1 MVEAPSCEL
10 ASASSSATRETHWPK
25 KEEAM
30 QFPAVARP
38 PPPVL
43 RGRDTDGANDTG
55 SVGDKLCG
63 KAGAGAGMEND
74 VAVVSGK

>member
-1 MVEAPSCEL
+1 MDKRDI
-10 ASASSSATRETHWPK
+10 SA
-25 KEEAM
+25 EERGGDADSGSG
-30 QFPAVARP
+30 P

>member
-1 MVEAPSCEL
+1 M
-10 ASASSSATRETHWPK
+10 
-25 KEEAM
+25 
-30 QFPAVARP
+30 
-38 PPPVL
+38 L

-74 VAVVSGK
+74 VAVVSGKSPGNEGETNASLDGTGT